1 MSNSMSQSS
10 TNPLHGELSQP
21 PTKNSKSKVGILQIK
36 LLFWGPGEA
45 GKTTTYYRLM
55 EIFKAFKASK
65 GFSIA
70 TTDKRTLWAD
80 SVHFQFPMI
89 PNKMDVVVNVA
100 TTTGQER
107 FLPTR
112 EYILQ
117 NADGVV
123 FVADSSWGKIEENLR
138 SFEELL
144 HFIKRTTTPIF
155 IQLNKRDLPNAI
167 TLKDFLGE
175 MDLPDTNQG
184 TGGIQVVYE
193 TIASSL
199 LPKEKHTIQRMFI
212 GLLETVIHR
221 NMVDTRRKYSQKQNT
236 GGVK

>member
-1 MSNSMSQSS
+1 MSNSMSQ
-10 TNPLHGELSQP
+10 P
-21 PTKNSKSKVGILQIK
+21 PTPAPTSEALVRLLQIK

-45 GKTTTYYRLM
+45 GKTTTYYRLQ
-55 EIFKAFKASK
+55 EIFQRFQVSE

-70 TTDKRTLWAD
+70 TTDERTLWND
-80 SVHFQFPMI
+80 SVHFRFPMI
-89 PNKMDVVVNVA
+89 PSKLDVVVNVA

-107 FLPTR
+107 FLSTR

-123 FVADSSWGKIEENLR
+123 FVGDSSWGKIEENLR

-144 HFIKRTTTPIF
+144 HFTKRSATPIV
-155 IQLNKRDLPNAI
+155 IQLNKRDLPDAI
-167 TLKDFLGE
+167 ALTDFLNE
-175 MDLPDTNQG
+175 MDLPDNNQG
-184 TGGIQVVYE
+184 TAGTQVVYE

-199 LPKEKHTIQRMFI
+199 LPKEKHTIQRLFI
-212 GLLETVIHR
+212 GLLETVVRR
-221 NMVDTRRKYSQKQNT
+221 NMVNTRRKFQTKQNT